1 MRYLTLYRDQT
12 SVTSK
17 DGKIIPANY
26 IGHKIFDFANRLSCG
41 LHYVFNVY
49 SVACS
54 YSKVY
59 DLRKAIGVF
68 LDFVTQHNERN
79 DPLLQIVAIEDI
91 GVEEYRHF
99 EDYLLKNNLSTHLAR
114 RLKIAFLKSASTNDD
129 GFPLLRLPV
138 ISVPESQPREPL
150 SLETDQAF
158 FDYMHSVVDRLRAKL
173 AALEQMSN
181 VRPYDRL
188 EVRGICSILM
198 DRKSGARY
206 QKNNWA
212 IDPLRALCTLGAEGF
227 PFHISKKFAECML
240 VDATDSSL
248 GVLAREPIDL
258 LLSCCIPQGYLRK
271 LAPNCISMQELMDMY
286 YPTAEEQAA
295 LVLFIQRRTGWN
307 KETVL
312 AIDRDNFVHPLSE
325 IANSDTV
332 LLISEKR
339 RGPISDTQEKP
350 KVIRAYSSRSDQ
362 YSAYNLIILAKEL
375 SKQCARLLSSQ
386 PGIPES
392 SPCHFTPFLFY
403 CKLSPSWRWNNK
415 LDVIS
420 CFSSLHVN
428 HRWNNGVAACLKNA
442 NLQDQGV
449 PLLNAESLEG
459 RLRAT
464 WMLRDRDS
472 GHHSISLT
480 AMLQGHQHTSTTD
493 IHYDN
498 SAAANMER
506 KERFQIFQ
514 ESLFNKLHQGNF
526 KGLRGAVDA
535 QETSSLKFR
544 VFTIVGH
551 TRALWACMDSSNPDF
566 LGCLPLAAGE
576 RCTRLEKCLV
586 CSRIYVFAD
595 SLPFLIERLAVL
607 EMQMER
613 DAGQE
618 AGVEE
623 EVAILRSILDYW
635 GNSRDMREA
644 LDYMEGYDALLP
656 VDMRSLIAYIED

>member
-12 SVTSK
+12 SVTSN

-26 IGHKIFDFANRLSCG
+26 INHKIFDFANRLSCG
-41 LHYVFNVY
+41 LHYVFNIY

-54 YSKVY
+54 YSKGY
-59 DLRKAIGVF
+59 ELRKAIGAF
-68 LDFVTQHNERN
+68 LDFVTKHNERN

-91 GVEEYRHF
+91 GAEEYRQF
-99 EDYLLKNNLSTHLAR
+99 EDYLLKNNLSAHLAR
-114 RLKIAFLKSASTNDD
+114 RLKTAFIKSASTNDD

-150 SLETDQAF
+150 PLKTDQAF
-158 FDYMHSVVDRLRAKL
+158 FHYMHSVVDRLRGKL
-173 AALEQMSN
+173 AVLEQMTN
-181 VRPYDRL
+181 VHPYDRW
-188 EVRGICSILM
+188 EVREICSMLM
-198 DRKSGARY
+198 NGKTGTNHQYNDWK
-206 QKNNWA
+206 
-212 IDPLRALCTLGAEGF
+212 IDPLRALRTLGAEGF
-227 PFHISKKFAECML
+227 PFHVSTSFVEDML
-240 VDATDSSL
+240 LDAADSSL

-258 LLSCCIPQGYLRK
+258 LLSCCIPHGYLRR
-271 LAPNCISMQELMDMY
+271 LAPNCVSMQDLMAMY

-295 LVLFIQRRTGWN
+295 LVLFIQRLTGWN

-312 AIDRDNFVHPLSE
+312 AIDRNNFVHPLSE
-325 IANSDTV
+325 IASTDTV

-339 RGPISDTQEKP
+339 RGSISDTQENP
-350 KVIRAYSSRSDQ
+350 KIIKAYSSRCDQ
-362 YSAYNLIILAKEL
+362 YSAYNLILLAKEL
-375 SKQCARLLSSQ
+375 SKPCARLLCSK
-386 PGIPES
+386 PGTPRS
-392 SPCHFTPFLFY
+392 DPCHFTPFLFY
-403 CKLSPSWRWNNK
+403 CKLSPSWRWNNS
-415 LDVIS
+415 LDVNS
-420 CFSSLHVN
+420 CFSSLHVK
-428 HRWNNGVAACLKNA
+428 HRWNNGVAKCLKNA

-464 WMLRDRDS
+464 WMMRDRDS

-480 AMLQGHQHTSTTD
+480 AMLQGHKNTYTTD

-506 KERFQIFQ
+506 RERFQLFQ
-514 ESLFNKLHQGNF
+514 EALVNKLHQGNF
-526 KGLRGAVDA
+526 KGLLGAVDA
-535 QETSSLKFR
+535 QEARSFKFR

-551 TRALWACMDSSNPDF
+551 TRALWACMDSSNPDY

-613 DAGQE
+613 NPGQDAE
-618 AGVEE
+618 VEE
-623 EVAILRSILDYW
+623 EVAILRYILDHW

-644 LDYMEGYDALLP
+644 LDYMDGYGALLP
-656 VDMRSLIAYIED
+656 IDMRSLIAYIED